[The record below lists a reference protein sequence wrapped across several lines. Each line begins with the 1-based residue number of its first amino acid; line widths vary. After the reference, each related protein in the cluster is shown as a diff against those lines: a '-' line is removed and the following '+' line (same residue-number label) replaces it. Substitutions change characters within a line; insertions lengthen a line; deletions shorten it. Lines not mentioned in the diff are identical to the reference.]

1 MLHGHLLLFF
11 FTKLVK
17 LFMSFFN
24 RYTTLLSVPNR
35 GRRGGGRHAVFG
47 LHVHQCGVLV
57 CSLQKK
63 ANVLFKSSSFIQRF
77 GLRSFPVFGSHGKG
91 IFGGEVLIDLLW
103 LLVF

>member
-1 MLHGHLLLFF
+1 MVGE
-11 FTKLVK
+11 
-17 LFMSFFN
+17 
-24 RYTTLLSVPNR
+24 
-35 GRRGGGRHAVFG
+35 GGGRHAVFG

>member
-35 GRRGGGRHAVFG
+35 GRRGGGGTPYLGYMSTSVAF
-47 LHVHQCGVLV
+47 LCVLY
-57 CSLQKK
+57 KK
-63 ANVLFKSSSFIQRF
+63 KTNVLFKSSSFIQRF